1 MPEPRWLD
9 AEQQQI
15 WRSVLEGYAR
25 LNSRIEH
32 DLVPFGLSH
41 PEYEVLVRLSESP
54 QRRRRMADLARESL
68 QSRSRLT
75 HTVERL
81 ERGGLVRREACPG
94 DGRGVLAVLTEQ
106 GFSTLQAAAVNHA
119 EGVLQYVFDGA
130 SPEDLAAVG
139 RVFRAISERLGDPGS
154 GVDATAV

>member
-15 WRSVLEGYAR
+15 WRAVLAGYAR
-25 LNSRIEH
+25 LNHQIER

-94 DGRGVLAVLTEQ
+94 DGRGVLAVLTDQ
-106 GFSTLQAAAVNHA
+106 GFQTLHTAAVNHA
-119 EGVLQYVFDGA
+119 EGVLRYVFDGA
-130 SPEDLAAVG
+130 SREDLAAVG
-139 RVFRAISERLGDPGS
+139 RVFTAIAERLGEDGS
-154 GVDATAV
+154 RLDAPAV